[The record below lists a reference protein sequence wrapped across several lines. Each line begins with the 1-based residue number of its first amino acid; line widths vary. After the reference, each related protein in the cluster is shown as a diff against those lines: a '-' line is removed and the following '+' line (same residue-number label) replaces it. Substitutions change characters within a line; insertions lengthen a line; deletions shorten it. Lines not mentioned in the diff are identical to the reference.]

1 MNNFTLYLQSSTQYE
16 EINDIVSFIGED
28 SSGTFGIMANHGRMM
43 TCLKFGLF
51 WFRHENNTEEYLASP
66 GGVLYF
72 VENKLFIN
80 TRHYLRSKD
89 YQNIT
94 TALEH
99 ELIQEEENIRGIK
112 ESLHRLDEEI
122 LKHLWEL
129 KRKKALFRL
138 HDSRILDESRPGY
151 LSCL

>member
-1 MNNFTLYLQSSTQYE
+1 MNNFSIYLQSSTQYE

-28 SSGTFGIMANHGRMM
+28 SSGSFGIMANHGRMM
-43 TCLKFGLF
+43 TCLKFGLCS
-51 WFRHENNTEEYLASP
+51 FRSESNTEEYLAFP

-72 VENKLFIN
+72 IENKLFVN
-80 TRHYLRSKD
+80 TRHYFRSKG
-89 YQNIT
+89 YEIIT

-99 ELIQEEENIRGIK
+99 ELIREEESIHSVK

-129 KRKKALFRL
+129 KRKK
-138 HDSRILDESRPGY
+138 GY
-151 LSCL
+151 EIE